1 MKPIRIYAN
10 SYRPQSTSSNYYI
23 WDGKHTCIGGGSC
36 YTCCFS
42 RIKNFSC
49 STIIE
54 PTVATYRPTT
64 GYIELS
70 PESHPELFI

>member
-10 SYRPQSTSSNYYI
+10 SYRRQLTSSDYYI
-23 WDGKHTCIGGGSC
+23 WDSTHNCGGGGGCSN
-36 YTCCFS
+36 CCFS
-42 RIKNFSC
+42 GMKNFSC

-54 PTVATYRPTT
+54 PTVITYLPTT
-64 GYIELS
+64 GYVELS

>member
-10 SYRPQSTSSNYYI
+10 SCEHKPISINYYV
-23 WDGKHTCIGGGSC
+23 WNGTHDCGGGGSC

-42 RIKNFSC
+42 RIKNFNC

-54 PTVATYRPTT
+54 PTVITYRPTI